1 MKQGLLAF
9 QYEEEKSTTGM
20 TALSGLMTYVEL
32 MHVAGLRSSVERRVG
47 LRGGG
52 QGWTDSHIITS
63 LILLNL
69 AGGESVMDLEVLE
82 KDAGLCRVLRHAE
95 THGMRRRERRALKAR
110 WRGER
115 WRSVPS
121 DSVVFRYL
129 ERFHDAG
136 EEAKREAHRAFI
148 PSPNDALKGLGKV
161 NALGVGQSTVE
172 RIRKR
177 CVEEGVESA
186 LNRKKQLRRRQKR
199 LDGEGEARLIAMAC
213 GEPPE
218 GRASWTL
225 KLLADQLVECEIVG
239 TISTE
244 TVRQALKKNEL
255 KPWLKQSWCLPPGQS
270 AEFVC
275 AMEDVLEV

>member
-52 QGWTDSHIITS
+52 QGWTDSQIITS

-69 AGGESVMDLEVLE
+69 AGGESVMDLE

-121 DSVVFRYL
+121 DSVAFRYL

-161 NALGVGQSTVE
+161 NAGLVDFVQSIRMPMRAVQRRLTGTLSEAVYDFGGACRRDRDRPRHWCILPVTKHGPGV
-172 RIRKR
+172 
-177 CVEEGVESA
+177 
-186 LNRKKQLRRRQKR
+186 LRRHH
-199 LDGEGEARLIAMAC
+199 
-213 GEPPE
+213 
-218 GRASWTL
+218 W
-225 KLLADQLVECEIVG
+225 
-239 TISTE
+239 
-244 TVRQALKKNEL
+244 
-255 KPWLKQSWCLPPGQS
+255 
-270 AEFVC
+270 
-275 AMEDVLEV
+275 

>member
-52 QGWTDSHIITS
+52 QGWTDSQIITS

-110 WRGER
+110 WRCF
-115 WRSVPS
+115 SV
-121 DSVVFRYL
+121 
-129 ERFHDAG
+129 G
-136 EEAKREAHRAFI
+136 
-148 PSPNDALKGLGKV
+148 
-161 NALGVGQSTVE
+161 
-172 RIRKR
+172 
-177 CVEEGVESA
+177 
-186 LNRKKQLRRRQKR
+186 
-199 LDGEGEARLIAMAC
+199 
-213 GEPPE
+213 
-218 GRASWTL
+218 
-225 KLLADQLVECEIVG
+225 
-239 TISTE
+239 
-244 TVRQALKKNEL
+244 
-255 KPWLKQSWCLPPGQS
+255 
-270 AEFVC
+270 
-275 AMEDVLEV
+275 